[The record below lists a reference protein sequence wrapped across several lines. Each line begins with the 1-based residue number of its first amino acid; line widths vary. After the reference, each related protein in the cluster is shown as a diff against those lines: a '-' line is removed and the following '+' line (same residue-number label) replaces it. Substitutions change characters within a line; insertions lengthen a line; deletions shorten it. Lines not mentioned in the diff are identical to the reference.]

1 MLRTCSRKYTPVLA
15 NVSSAAHF
23 RSPCPRK
30 KTLTVEINQN
40 MVFQLYF
47 QTGSNAHHALQ

>member
-47 QTGSNAHHALQ
+47 QTGSSAHHALQ